1 MENLVLTGLFD
12 IKVVNNKFSLY
23 GETVNINDVAY
34 VRYRLNS
41 FSSDE
46 VDEYIGDIIEK
57 FNVSSHLIEVPL
69 SETSGAD
76 IERIT
81 NRYENV
87 IPFLYIDIT
96 DDDVEKYS
104 LSSEKLSLLDK
115 FKESGAFVE
124 RVMLKDKSSSLY
136 TISGNKI
143 REQVAKLLEMNSSD
157 IGFCQ
162 SPLSLCDG
170 NCCLTAERARKLSAQ
185 YNECDSASLP
195 SANHEFKNDNNCACI
210 KHTLVTCDL
219 VDIADKKPKAVKTA
233 KSSEPKE
240 KNVTLPKKKG
250 IQVPVNW

>member
-23 GETVNINDVAY
+23 GETVNISDVAY

-41 FSSDE
+41 FNSDE
-46 VDEYIGDIIEK
+46 VDEYIGKIIKK
-57 FNVSSHLIEVPL
+57 FSVSSHLIEVPL

-104 LSSEKLSLLDK
+104 LSSEKLSLLER

-143 REQVAKLLEMNSSD
+143 REQVAKLLEMSSSD

-219 VDIADKKPKAVKTA
+219 VDIADKKPKVVKTA
-233 KSSEPKE
+233 KVSEQKE
-240 KNVTLPKKKG
+240 KKAVLPKKKG

>member
-41 FSSDE
+41 FNSDE
-46 VDEYIGDIIEK
+46 VDEYIGKIIKK
-57 FNVSSHLIEVPL
+57 FSVSSHLIEVPL

-96 DDDVEKYS
+96 DDDVERYS

-115 FKESGAFVE
+115 FKESCAFVE

-143 REQVAKLLEMNSSD
+143 REQVAKLLEMSSSD

-219 VDIADKKPKAVKTA
+219 VDIADKKS
-233 KSSEPKE
+233 KSSKVSEPKE
-240 KNVTLPKKKG
+240 KKAVLPKKKG

>member
-12 IKVVNNKFSLY
+12 IKVVNSKFSLY
-23 GETVNINDVAY
+23 GETVNISDVAY
-34 VRYRLNS
+34 VRYRLDS
-41 FSSDE
+41 FDSDE
-46 VDEYIGDIIEK
+46 VDEYIGKIIKK
-57 FNVSSHLIEVPL
+57 FSVSSHLIEVPL

-124 RVMLKDKSSSLY
+124 RVMLKDKSTSLY

-143 REQVAKLLEMNSSD
+143 REQVAKLLEMSSSD

-219 VDIADKKPKAVKTA
+219 VDIADKKTKAVKTA
-233 KSSEPKE
+233 KVSEPKE
-240 KNVTLPKKKG
+240 KKVVLPKKKG

>member
-1 MENLVLTGLFD
+1 MENLVLIGLFD

-41 FSSDE
+41 FNSDE
-46 VDEYIGDIIEK
+46 VDEYIGNTIKK

-69 SETSGAD
+69 SETSGDD

-143 REQVAKLLEMNSSD
+143 REQVAKLLEMSSSD

-219 VDIADKKPKAVKTA
+219 VDIADKKPKAVKA
-233 KSSEPKE
+233 SEPKE
-240 KNVTLPKKKG
+240 KKVVLPKKKG

>member
-41 FSSDE
+41 FDSDD

-143 REQVAKLLEMNSSD
+143 REQVAKLLEMSSSD

-210 KHTLVTCDL
+210 KHTLVTCNL

-233 KSSEPKE
+233 KASEAKE
-240 KNVTLPKKKG
+240 KKVVLPKKKG

>member
-41 FSSDE
+41 FNSDG
-46 VDEYIGDIIEK
+46 VDEYIGNTIKK

-69 SETSGAD
+69 SETSGDD

-233 KSSEPKE
+233 KASEQKE
-240 KNVTLPKKKG
+240 KKVVLPKKKG

>member
-41 FSSDE
+41 FNSDE
-46 VDEYIGDIIEK
+46 VDEYIGKIIEK

-233 KSSEPKE
+233 KVSEPKE
-240 KNVTLPKKKG
+240 KKVVLPKKKG

>member
-41 FSSDE
+41 FNSEE
-46 VDEYIGDIIEK
+46 VDEYIGKIIEK
-57 FNVSSHLIEVPL
+57 FSVSSHLIEVPL

-115 FKESGAFVE
+115 FKESDAFVE
-124 RVMLKDKSSSLY
+124 RVMLKDMSSSLY

-233 KSSEPKE
+233 KASEQKE
-240 KNVTLPKKKG
+240 KKEVLPKKKG

>member
-12 IKVVNNKFSLY
+12 IKVVNNKFNLY
-23 GETVNINDVAY
+23 GENVNINDVAY

-41 FSSDE
+41 FNSDE
-46 VDEYIGDIIEK
+46 VDEYIGNIIKK

-143 REQVAKLLEMNSSD
+143 REQVAKLLEMNSND

-210 KHTLVTCDL
+210 KHTLVNCDL
-219 VDIADKKPKAVKTA
+219 VDIADKKSKSVKTP
-233 KSSEPKE
+233 ELKE
-240 KNVTLPKKKG
+240 KKVVLPKKKG

>member
-41 FSSDE
+41 FNSDG
-46 VDEYIGDIIEK
+46 VDEYIGNTIKK

-69 SETSGAD
+69 SETSGDD

-136 TISGNKI
+136 TISGNKL

-233 KSSEPKE
+233 KAFEQKE
-240 KNVTLPKKKG
+240 KKVVLPKKKG

>member
-41 FSSDE
+41 FNSDE
-46 VDEYIGDIIEK
+46 VDEYIGKIIEK

-96 DDDVEKYS
+96 DDDVERYS

-143 REQVAKLLEMNSSD
+143 REQVAKLLEMSSSD

-219 VDIADKKPKAVKTA
+219 VDIADKKPKTA
-233 KSSEPKE
+233 KASEQKE
-240 KNVTLPKKKG
+240 KKVVLPKKKG

>member
-34 VRYRLNS
+34 VRYRLDS
-41 FSSDE
+41 FNSDE
-46 VDEYIGDIIEK
+46 VDEYIGKIIEK

-87 IPFLYIDIT
+87 IPFLYIDVT
-96 DDDVEKYS
+96 DDDVERYS
-104 LSSEKLSLLDK
+104 LSTEKLGLLDK
-115 FKESGAFVE
+115 FKESGAFIE

-143 REQVAKLLEMNSSD
+143 REQIAKLLEMNSSD

-210 KHTLVTCDL
+210 KHTIVTCDL

-233 KSSEPKE
+233 KASEPKE
-240 KNVTLPKKKG
+240 KKVAIPKKKG